1 MFTRAI
7 QGSAQ
12 SKVKRPHLS
21 RIGWFATWLMLLAFS
36 WQAPSM
42 AQTFNMNQFAS
53 NDSDFLPVQQA
64 FQFSYEQHG
73 DELSLHFDIAE
84 GYYLYQHRFSYQP
97 ESLIYGIQ
105 PLPEAEEHSDEFFGD
120 TFIYRDSLT
129 IVVELAPL
137 QGGEVLTF
145 SFQGCADAGL
155 CYAPTRH
162 EISLQATTGAGA
174 AGTGSGVA
182 LADFSEPAGGPF
194 SDVLNSD
201 NLTWVMLVFLLLGLG
216 LAFTPCVFPM
226 YPIIAGIIGGQRGK
240 LTTGRG
246 FLLSFVYVQGMALTY
261 TALGII
267 VALAGMQYQAYLQHP
282 AILITLAILFIVL
295 AAGMFGAY
303 TLQLPSRW
311 QNSLNQLSQRQ
322 KGGAYG
328 GVFLMGALSG
338 LIASPCTTAPLS
350 GVLLFIAQSGDV
362 VNGGLI
368 LYALS
373 IGMGIPLMIIGASG
387 GKLLPKAGPWMNSVK
402 IIFGLLLLAVALFM
416 IERLI
421 PMFTA
426 AILWLV
432 FIAISIV
439 IVSRSFWPQLKAR
452 GRVILVAC
460 MLALASAGVVWQ
472 KPFIQAAFMEHL
484 EFEQVVGLEALQQRL
499 DAAQG
504 QWVMLDL
511 YADWCVACKEF
522 EAYTFTDPQ
531 VQALLEDAVV
541 LQSDVTSSN
550 AINNELL
557 GHYQVIGLPT
567 IMFFDPSGEEI
578 RGARVTGFMNARDFA
593 QHLEQL
599 MM

>member
-1 MFTRAI
+1 MLNRALTI
-7 QGSAQ
+7 VPRRVAF
-12 SKVKRPHLS
+12 LL
-21 RIGWFATWLMLLAFS
+21 LMLLSLAGT
-36 WQAPSM
+36 QLAQ

-53 NDSDFLPVQQA
+53 NDSDFLPVDQA
-64 FQFSYEQHG
+64 FQFSYEQRG
-73 DELSLHFDIAE
+73 DELHLRFAIED

-105 PLPEAEEHSDEFFGD
+105 PLPKAKEHYDEFFGE
-120 TFIYRDSLT
+120 TFIYRDSLE

-137 QGGEVLTF
+137 QGGETLTF

-162 EISLQATTGAGA
+162 EITLASTTGAGT
-174 AGTGSGVA
+174 AGAGGGLE

-194 SDVLNSD
+194 SNVLASD
-201 NLTWVMLVFLLLGLG
+201 NIPWVMLVFLLLGLG

-226 YPIIAGIIGGQRGK
+226 YPIIAGIIGGQKGT

-246 FLLSFVYVQGMALTY
+246 LLLSFVYVQGMALTY
-261 TALGII
+261 TALGIV

-282 AILITLAILFIVL
+282 AILLTLAALFIVL

-303 TLQLPSRW
+303 TLQLPSAW
-311 QNSLNQLSQRQ
+311 QNKLNTISQQQ

-362 VNGGLI
+362 VSGALI

-402 IIFGLLLLAVALFM
+402 VVFGLLLLAVALFM
-416 IERLI
+416 LERLI
-421 PMFTA
+421 PMTIA
-426 AILWLV
+426 AIIWLL
-432 FIAISIV
+432 FIAVSIAI
-439 IVSRSFWPQLKAR
+439 IVRSFWPQIKTR
-452 GRVILVAC
+452 GRIILIALMTLVA
-460 MLALASAGVVWQ
+460 AAGITWQ

-484 EFEQVVGLEALQQRL
+484 EFEQVVGLDGLQQRL
-499 DAAQG
+499 ATAEG
-504 QWVMLDL
+504 QWVMFDL

-522 EAYTFTDPQ
+522 EVYTFTDPR
-531 VQALLEDAVV
+531 VQTLLEDAVV
-541 LQSDVTSSN
+541 LQSDVTSTN
-550 AINNELL
+550 AVNTELL
-557 GHYQVIGLPT
+557 GHYQVVGLPT
-567 IMFFDPSGEEI
+567 ILFFDPEGNEVS
-578 RGARVTGFMNARDFA
+578 GARVTGFMNARDFA
-593 QHLEQL
+593 EHLENL
-599 MM
+599 MH